1 MKDNI
6 KNIIVTVSFFVI
18 VCGLML
24 ANIIMP
30 DSEFSFSER
39 RKLMPVPEYSAKKL
53 FSGELFEEFEKYSLD
68 QFILRDRFRSLKAF
82 STFYL
87 FNQRDYNNIY
97 IVDGSINKIV
107 YPLNENSVL
116 NAANKLNE
124 VYGKYL
130 QGMNV
135 GYAII
140 PDKNYF
146 VASKNGYLAMDYD
159 KMMEIMNK
167 NVNNMKYIDLFG
179 CLSFADYYK
188 TDIHWSQE
196 RIINVADRILKEMS
210 NDTCLKDVQYI
221 KRELYPFYGSFY
233 GQAALKLEPDTLIYL
248 TNSRLENAVV
258 FDYESMSYSKVYMPD
273 MFGGMDSYDVFLSGA
288 KALITVDNP
297 EGDSNKELIL
307 FRDSFGSS
315 IAPLLLA
322 GYSKITLVDL
332 RYISTELLGNY
343 IDFSLNQDV
352 LFLYNTQV
360 INNSYMLK

>member
-18 VCGLML
+18 ICGLML

-30 DSEFSFSER
+30 DLEFSFSER
-39 RKLMPVPEYSAKKL
+39 RKLKAIPEYSAKKL

-68 QFILRDRFRSLKAF
+68 QFVLRDRFRSLKVF

-97 IVDGSINKIV
+97 IVDGSINKMV

-146 VASKNGYLAMDYD
+146 VAAKNGYLAMDYD
-159 KMMEIMNK
+159 KMVEIMRE
-167 NVNNMKYIDLFG
+167 NVDDMKYIDLFG
-179 CLSFADYYK
+179 CLSFGDYYK
-188 TDIHWSQE
+188 TDIHWRQD

-210 NDTCLKDVQYI
+210 SDTCLKDVQYI
-221 KRELYPFYGSFY
+221 KRELYPFYGGFY
-233 GQAALKLEPDTLIYL
+233 GQVPLKLEHGKSMNPSPANTLTREFFKMPFQHLIFRQENHFL
-248 TNSRLENAVV
+248 RNAPGITKIWRVKRPRL
-258 FDYESMSYSKVYMPD
+258 P
-273 MFGGMDSYDVFLSGA
+273 L
-288 KALITVDNP
+288 
-297 EGDSNKELIL
+297 
-307 FRDSFGSS
+307 S
-315 IAPLLLA
+315 IACSCPC
-322 GYSKITLVDL
+322 
-332 RYISTELLGNY
+332 
-343 IDFSLNQDV
+343 
-352 LFLYNTQV
+352 
-360 INNSYMLK
+360 